1 MSGATKRQ
9 GESPVV
15 AWDVFERRIY
25 GAPGE
30 VHHRVLWVERYKQS
44 DGSTPDLDDLLD
56 AARARGIDAGAATI
70 HVRPLVYG
78 DE

>member
-1 MSGATKRQ
+1 MGV
-9 GESPVV
+9 SPFAMNNVV
-15 AWDVFERRIY
+15 AWDVYERRIY

-30 VHHRVLWVERYKQS
+30 VRHRVLWVEHYKLS
-44 DGSTPDLDDLLD
+44 DGTTPDLNEMLD
-56 AARARGIDAGAATI
+56 AARENGVDKGAKTI